1 MASIDKATLMQSLN
15 EADELVMRRQGLCS
29 NTIMLIK
36 NKATEANEYEL
47 AVFPSC

>member
-15 EADELVMRRQGLCS
+15 KADELVMRRQGLCS

-36 NKATEANEYEL
+36 IKQLKQINM
-47 AVFPSC
+47 S